1 MPKTDLKQG
10 WGEWAGAGVNQKG
23 YEARVAKAEQ
33 IRLQK
38 IEEIKK
44 KRLDQKMQGVQ
55 LNTEDRDRK
64 FVSKYMVKELPPQF
78 QSTKQFE
85 TLMSIPIG
93 KEWNTGDSYK
103 RLIQPEL
110 LAKAGSI
117 IKPLKYKQDIS
128 LSTIEKLVEHRD
140 KKKALRTAAKF

>member
-117 IKPLKYKQDIS
+117 IKPLKYKQDIF
-128 LSTIEKLVEHRD
+128 LSTIEKLVEYRD
-140 KKKALRTAAKF
+140 KKKAVRTAAKF